1 MSAAVSLSAERR
13 EFSPRAA
20 RDLEHKRSQDVS
32 ARNPALDGLRGVAIL
47 MVLLLHLA
55 PFGHELPAPTVLVDR
70 AFLHAA
76 RIGWIGVDLFFVLSG
91 FLITGILYD
100 TKGSANYF
108 RQFYARRVLRIFP
121 LYYGVLAIFLIILPA
136 LFPQHWVLRDLK
148 TDAAWYWSYL
158 YNMKVAATGY
168 RPSSAL
174 GHLWSLA
181 VEEQFYLVWP
191 LVVLA
196 LTTRRLLI
204 ACVVAVVTALVC
216 RIALSVTGYTVLVN
230 VWTLSAMDA
239 LAIGAFIA
247 VVARQPRGRA
257 TMRRWAAPTATIAGV
272 PLAVLFVGEA
282 VSLVPHRVL
291 ATVGHTLIAIFFGAI
306 LVLVL
311 TSAPTSTIGK
321 AAGNPVLGFFGKYSY
336 ALYIFHP
343 LLLWFNPNSWLKLDF
358 RGVPTVFGSQL
369 PAYLL
374 WLALTI
380 GLTVAV
386 ALVSWH
392 MWEKQFLKL
401 KRFFP
406 YESGH
411 GTTAT
416 EVVASPRLV
425 SA

>member
-1 MSAAVSLSAERR
+1 MSTAVSLEPEKR
-13 EFSPRAA
+13 ESRLPRSSEV
-20 RDLEHKRSQDVS
+20 EHRQSDAVSS
-32 ARNPALDGLRGVAIL
+32 ARIPALDGLRGVAIL

-55 PFGHELPAPTVLVDR
+55 PFGHGLPAPTAFVDKI
-70 AFLHAA
+70 FLHAA
-76 RIGWIGVDLFFVLSG
+76 RTGWMGVDLFFVLSG

-100 TKGSANYF
+100 TKGSVNYF

-121 LYYGVLAIFLIILPA
+121 LYYGALAIFLIILPA
-136 LFPQHWVLRDLK
+136 LFPEHWVLRDLK
-148 TDAAWYWSYL
+148 ADAAWYWSYL

-191 LVVLA
+191 LVVLW
-196 LTTRRLLI
+196 LRTRQLLI
-204 ACVVAVVTALVC
+204 ACVVAMATALIC

-247 VVARQPRGRA
+247 VAVRQPRRRSI
-257 TMRRWAAPTATIAGV
+257 MRRWAGPIAALAAL

-306 LVLVL
+306 LMLVL
-311 TSAPTSTIGK
+311 TSAPTGTLGN
-321 AAGNPVLGFFGKYSY
+321 AAANPVLRFFGKYSY

-343 LLLWFNPNSWLKLDF
+343 LLLWFNPSSWLKLNF
-358 RGVPTVFGSQL
+358 RDVPTLFGSQL

-374 WLALTI
+374 WLAFTI
-380 GLTVAV
+380 GLTVAA

-392 MWEKQFLKL
+392 LWEKQFLKL

-406 YESGH
+406 YEAGEVS
-411 GTTAT
+411 TA
-416 EVVASPRLV
+416 VVGSPHLV

>member
-1 MSAAVSLSAERR
+1 MSTAVSIPAERR
-13 EFSPRAA
+13 AIRPPRA
-20 RDLEHKRSQDVS
+20 LDVEQEQPGGS
-32 ARNPALDGLRGVAIL
+32 RRIPALDGLRGIAIL

-55 PFGHELPAPTVLVDR
+55 PFGHGLPAPTAFVDK
-70 AFLHAA
+70 AFLHTA

-121 LYYGVLAIFLIILPA
+121 LYYGALAIFLIILPA
-136 LFPQHWVLRDLK
+136 LFPEHWVLRDLK
-148 TDAAWYWSYL
+148 ADAAWYWSYL

-168 RPSSAL
+168 GPSSAL

-181 VEEQFYLVWP
+181 VEEQFYVVWP
-191 LVVLA
+191 LIVMWLR
-196 LTTRRLLI
+196 TRQLLI
-204 ACVVAVVTALVC
+204 ACVVAMVTALTC
-216 RIALSVTGYTVLVN
+216 RIALSVTGYAVLVN

-247 VVARQPRGRA
+247 VVARQPGGRQ
-257 TMRRWAAPTATIAGV
+257 TMRRWAGPVAAIAGV
-272 PLAVLFVGEA
+272 PLAGLFLGEA
-282 VSLVPHRVL
+282 VSLVQHRVL

-311 TSAPTSTIGK
+311 TSAPTGTLGR
-321 AAGNPVLGFFGKYSY
+321 AAANPVLGFFGKYSY

-343 LLLWFNPNSWLKLDF
+343 LLLWFNPNSWLKLNF
-358 RGVPTVFGSQL
+358 RGLPTLFGSQL

-374 WLALTI
+374 WLVLTI

-392 MWEKQFLKL
+392 VWEKQFLKL

-406 YESGH
+406 YELGAVTS
-411 GTTAT
+411 AT
-416 EVVASPRLV
+416 EVVASRHLV